1 MDWRKKNNSEI
12 GDRRK
17 PMANTVKEFETVDAF
32 SFMGLMAAHG
42 KVPGVACG
50 SKDKTFILA
59 DTEEAA
65 IELALD
71 LTAKGD
77 FFTLMT
83 AKGMM
88 RAEPVRKPIQFKIT
102 RPRNLGGG
110 FGGMSGGAFGG
121 GAFAH

>member
-1 MDWRKKNNSEI
+1 
-12 GDRRK
+12 
-17 PMANTVKEFETVDAF
+17 MANTVKQIETVDAF

-42 KVPGVACG
+42 KVPGVTCG
-50 SKDKTFILA
+50 SKDKTFFFA

-88 RAEPVRKPIQFKIT
+88 RAEPVRKPMQFKIT
-102 RPRNLGGG
+102 RPRSLGGG
-110 FGGMSGGAFGG
+110 FGGGAFGG